1 MPWYETL
8 RTLDRRIIFVLIF
21 LGVALPLKFPIG
33 FPVTVSRNAQN
44 VHEFIE
50 KHTKPGQAVVLSFD
64 YDPGSRAEVHPMAE
78 ALVEHCFRK
87 DLRIICP
94 SLWPVGP
101 SLAAEAF
108 GKLAPKYNKK
118 EGIDFVNLGY
128 FAGPTAGDIQIKAFS
143 DSLFTAYP
151 KDVRGIK
158 LEELPVMRGIE
169 RLKDAVCVIS
179 LSAGDP
185 GIPAWVRIA
194 ADREGVKLAGG
205 GTAVQAPQFFPFIQ
219 SKQLFGF
226 LGGLKGAAEY
236 ETMLKI
242 KGKGISGMDAQSVA
256 HLVIVIFI
264 IISNVTYFMAER
276 QKSQQI

>member
-1 MPWYETL
+1 MPWYERL
-8 RTLDRRIIFVLIF
+8 RSLDRRIIFVLIF
-21 LGVALPLKFPIG
+21 LGVALPLIFPIG
-33 FPVTVSRNAQN
+33 FPVTVTPNAK
-44 VHEFIE
+44 HIYDFIE
-50 KHTKPGQAVVLSFD
+50 KNTKAGDPVILSFD

-78 ALVEHCFRK
+78 ALIEHCFRK
-87 DLRIICP
+87 DLRVICP
-94 SLWPVGP
+94 ALWPVGP

-108 GKLAPKYNKK
+108 GKLAPKYDKK
-118 EGIDFVNLGY
+118 EGIDYVNLGY
-128 FAGPTAGDIQIKAFS
+128 FAGPTTGDIQITAFKN
-143 DSLFTAYP
+143 LRNAYP

-158 LEELPVMRGIE
+158 LEELPVMRGVKG
-169 RLKDAVCVIS
+169 LKDARCIVS

-194 ADREGVKLAGG
+194 ADRFGVKLAGG

-264 IISNVTYFMAER
+264 ILSNVTYFMAESR
-276 QKSQQI
+276 KSRRI